1 MKIDEVYACSLK
13 AASLRG
19 QEVTVTITGG
29 EVRKVEDGKRKIV
42 LTFAEF
48 PQPLFLNVTNAR
60 KIASIHGDEAT
71 LWKGKQIVLVPRM
84 TDFAGKEVECIR
96 IEPVRAQPIAETVGG
111 QSFQQSASGAVRF

>member
-1 MKIDEVYACSLK
+1 MRIDEIYASSLK
-13 AASLRG
+13 AAALAG
-19 QEVTVTITGG
+19 QERTVTITGG

-71 LWKGKQIVLVPRM
+71 LWKGKQIVLVPSQ
-84 TDFAGKEVECIR
+84 TDFGGREVDCIR
-96 IEPVRAQPIAETVGG
+96 VKAAQQQQATAAV
-111 QSFQQSASGAVRF
+111 QSVSTSNGAVRF